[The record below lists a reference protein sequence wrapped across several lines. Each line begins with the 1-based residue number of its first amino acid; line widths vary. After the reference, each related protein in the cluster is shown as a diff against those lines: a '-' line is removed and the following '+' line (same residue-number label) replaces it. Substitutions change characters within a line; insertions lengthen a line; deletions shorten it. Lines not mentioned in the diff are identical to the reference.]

1 MLLTLHYDYVMENE
15 VCVEVLLISWKTKCW
30 LDKLVR

>member
-1 MLLTLHYDYVMENE
+1 MLLTLHYDSVMENE
-15 VCVEVLLISWKTKCW
+15 VYVEVLLISWKIKRW